1 MSHTPPSRHS
11 DPTLSTVAPEASLG
25 RTLYNMTWPMIFG
38 VVALM
43 GYQLVDSVYISI
55 LGTEP
60 LAALGFTV
68 AVNQLFIGVQ
78 IGLGIAATALISRA
92 IGAQD
97 VRWARDLGGL
107 VLTAGSSIMA
117 ILCVIIWLT
126 QDVILSLLG
135 ADPELWPLIGQY
147 WVPWLIS
154 IWLGATLYFAYSIA
168 RAQGNTRLP
177 GSVMVITSLL
187 NLALDPVFIF
197 VFEWGLP
204 GAAWASA
211 TAFAIGNSIMWRRM
225 RRHRWVRYRKLK
237 LVAGPGLRQLGM
249 ISGPAM
255 ISQLMPGMA
264 AMTATTIIAS
274 FGAPAV
280 AAWALGTRLE
290 SFSIVVVLA
299 LTMSLPP
306 MVGRYIGAGD
316 YASLDKL
323 VLLAVRFVLML
334 QLAIAVLWFGLSFVL
349 PSALSN
355 DPQVAGYLGT
365 WFVLV
370 PLSYGAL
377 GTCMLMVSIAN
388 ATGMPLR
395 AVLISVLRLFAFYL
409 PALWLGSKI
418 AGMTGVYAG
427 VLIGNS
433 IAGIVSWMIYRRAIH
448 NTQTAA
454 TPWASI

>member
-1 MSHTPPSRHS
+1 
-11 DPTLSTVAPEASLG
+11 
-25 RTLYNMTWPMIFG
+25 MTWPMIYG

-78 IGLGIAATALISRA
+78 IGLGIAATALISQA

-117 ILCVIIWLT
+117 ILCVVIWLT
-126 QDVILSLLG
+126 QDMILTVLG
-135 ADPELWPLIGQY
+135 ADPALWPLIGRY

-211 TAFAIGNSIMWRRM
+211 TAFAIGSIIMWRSVK
-225 RRHRWVRYRKLK
+225 RHRWVRYRKLK
-237 LVAGPGLRQLGM
+237 LIAGTGLRQLGM

-264 AMTATTIIAS
+264 AMTATTIVAG

-334 QLAIAVLWFGLSFVL
+334 QLAIAVLWLGLSFVL
-349 PSALSN
+349 PSALSD

-377 GTCMLMVSIAN
+377 GTCMLMVSVAN

-409 PALWLGSKI
+409 PALWLGAQI

-427 VLIGNS
+427 VLVGNVV
-433 IAGIVSWMIYRRAIH
+433 AGIVSWLIYRRAIH
-448 NTQTAA
+448 STQTAA
-454 TPWASI
+454 TP

>member
-1 MSHTPPSRHS
+1 MSHIPPTRHAG
-11 DPTLSTVAPEASLG
+11 PALSTAAPEQSLG
-25 RTLYNMTWPMIFG
+25 RTLYSMTWPMIFG

-97 VRWARDLGGL
+97 IQWARDLGGL

-117 ILCVIIWLT
+117 VLCVIIWLM
-126 QDVILSLLG
+126 QDVILTLLG
-135 ADPELWPLIGQY
+135 ADASLWPLIGRY
-147 WVPWLIS
+147 WVPWLFS
-154 IWLGATLYFAYSIA
+154 IWIGATLYFAYSIA

-187 NLALDPVFIF
+187 NLTLDPVFIF

-211 TAFAIGNSIMWRRM
+211 TSFAIGASIMWYRM
-225 RRHRWVRYRKLK
+225 KHRRWVRYRRLK
-237 LVAGPGLRQLGM
+237 LTVGPGLRQLGT

-264 AMTATTIIAS
+264 AMTATTIVAG

-323 VLLAVRFVLML
+323 VLLAVRFVLAL
-334 QLAIAVLWFGLSFVL
+334 QLVVAVVWLGLSFVL
-349 PSALSN
+349 PSALSS

-377 GTCMLMVSIAN
+377 GTCMLMVSVAN

-409 PALWLGSKI
+409 PALWLGAQV

-427 VLIGNS
+427 VLVGNS
-433 IAGIVSWMIYRRAIH
+433 VAGIVSWLIYRNAIQ
-448 NTQTAA
+448 NSRTFAA
-454 TPWASI
+454 P